1 MINKDIYKS
10 FENFNVFEQIN
21 FIDNF
26 YNNIDIEKTKE
37 KDLENL
43 LEGAY
48 KKMVAH
54 KEYKNTPIVH
64 SKDGK
69 IVKVYPKK

>member
-1 MINKDIYKS
+1 MSIK
-10 FENFNVFEQIN
+10 EQLQ
-21 FIDNF
+21 
-26 YNNIDIEKTKE
+26 E
-37 KDLENL
+37 LEDKVGKG

-54 KEYKNTPIVH
+54 KEYKNTPIVQ